1 MNPTTK
7 RAIKEIVV
15 YALAFGC
22 SWYAAHKLLSTLDPY
37 RQKRQDTVSKSRKR
51 LDEWAGEQVKELE
64 TLELNEYE
72 QIVASQLVLPSEIDV
87 SFDDIGGMDEHVN
100 QLLQDVLFPLKYPE
114 VFDTHGGLLSCPKG
128 LLLYGP
134 PGCGKT
140 MLAKALA
147 KQSQATF
154 INVSV
159 GLLTD
164 KWFGESNKLVD
175 ALFTLARKLEPTIIF
190 IDEIDTFLRQRQR
203 TDHEAMAQIKAEFMS
218 MWDGLLSGQS
228 RVLVLGAT
236 NRPADIDEAIRR
248 RMPKVFSIPLPN
260 AEQRRKIL
268 ELYLKKVPLEA
279 NFDWNG
285 VVNAT
290 AGLSGSY
297 IKEVCRSALSVP
309 RRELFDKH
317 GNDLEA
323 IKYDIQSG
331 GLRSLKTEDFYHYES
346 LQNVSG
352 IDVE

>member
-1 MNPTTK
+1 MHPGTKTT
-7 RAIKEIVV
+7 IKEIAV

-22 SWYAAHKLLSTLDPY
+22 SWYAARKLLSSLDPY
-37 RQKRQDTVSKSRKR
+37 RQKRQDTVSKSRQK
-51 LDEWAGEQVKELE
+51 LDNWAEEHVRDIETVELD
-64 TLELNEYE
+64 EYE
-72 QIVASQLVLPSEIDV
+72 QMVASQLVLPSEINV
-87 SFDDIGGMDEHVN
+87 AFDDIAGMDEHVN
-100 QLLQDVLFPLKYPE
+100 HLFQDVLFPLKYPE
-114 VFDTHGGLLSCPKG
+114 VFNTHSDLLSSPKG

-147 KQSQATF
+147 KQSNATF

-175 ALFTLARKLEPTIIF
+175 ALFSLARKLEPSIIF

-218 MWDGLLSGQS
+218 MWDGLLTGES

-236 NRPADIDEAIRR
+236 NRPGDIDDAIRR
-248 RMPKVFSIPLPN
+248 RMPKVYSIPLPTSS
-260 AEQRRKIL
+260 QRRKIL
-268 ELYLKKVPLEA
+268 ELYLKSVKLDET
-279 NFDWNG
+279 FDWNA
-285 VVNAT
+285 VVAST

-297 IKEVCRSALSVP
+297 IKEACRSALSVP
-309 RRELFDKH
+309 RRELFATF
-317 GNDLEA
+317 GNNLDR
-323 IKYDIQSG
+323 IKIEIDDG
-331 GLRSLKTEDFYHYES
+331 GLRPLKTEDFVAQDS
-346 LQNVSG
+346 LEGLS